1 MPQVVGSGP
10 RPQSSPL
17 TIDMGLVV
25 VGLNHR
31 SAPVQVRE
39 RFAYSEPALAPALT
53 RIQAAHPSA
62 VPELTLVSTCNRTE
76 IYAASPVD
84 SRALAAALRDFLLVD
99 RGVAAAE
106 VEFYH
111 HADATAAAHLFRV
124 ASGLDSLVLGETEI
138 LGQLKQAYERALA
151 GAFTGKVL
159 NRAFQ
164 RAFNV
169 AKKIRTE
176 TNIQR
181 GNTSVASVAVELAE
195 RIFDR
200 LDHREILILGAGD
213 TSEKTAR
220 ALLSRGARSVLVSN
234 RTLERAEALAR
245 ELGGRAIPFD
255 AWEREF
261 SRIDIVISA
270 TGAPHVILS
279 RDRLV
284 QLHRTRA
291 ARPLLLID
299 LAVPRDIDSDCDQL
313 DDVFLY
319 NVDHLQSVAEEA
331 TRLRQVERDRC
342 ERIIRDQVE
351 ELMRVP
357 GFLGG
362 VGNGASVV
370 D

>member
-1 MPQVVGSGP
+1 
-10 RPQSSPL
+10 
-17 TIDMGLVV
+17 MGLVV

-39 RFAYSEPALAPALT
+39 RFAYPEAALAP
-53 RIQAAHPSA
+53 
-62 VPELTLVSTCNRTE
+62 TLIRLRQGQCPDEPLEATLLSTCNRTE
-76 IYAASPVD
+76 LYAAGSGDV
-84 SRALAAALRDFLLVD
+84 RVLAATLREFLLTD
-99 RGVAAAE
+99 RQVSAADVEFYQYTDAAAAE
-106 VEFYH
+106 
-111 HADATAAAHLFRV
+111 HLFRV
-124 ASGLDSLVLGETEI
+124 AAGLDSLVLGETEI
-138 LGQLKQAYERALA
+138 LGQLKLAYDRALA
-151 GAFTGKVL
+151 GGFTGKVL

-164 RAFNV
+164 RAFNA

-200 LDHREILILGAGD
+200 LDQRDVLVLGAGD

-220 ALLSRGARSVLVSN
+220 ALMSRGARNVLVSN
-234 RTLERAEALAR
+234 RTYERAQALAA

-255 AWEREF
+255 AWESEF
-261 SRIDIVISA
+261 ARIDIVISA
-270 TGAPHVILS
+270 TGASHIILT

-284 QLHRTRA
+284 QLHRRRA

-299 LAVPRDIDSDCDQL
+299 LAVPRDIDSDCEQI

-319 NVDHLQSVAEEA
+319 NVDHLQSVADEA

-342 ERIIRDQVE
+342 EQIIRAQVRD
-351 ELMRVP
+351 LMQIP
-357 GFLGG
+357 GFPGG
-362 VGNGASVV
+362 ELTAPRPAR
-370 D
+370 